1 MSKVVLFAYT
11 KVFVGGIVFGPT
23 IRIFE
28 IANALKKKGHEVVIA
43 EPERK
48 NEEII
53 EGIKFIPRNSK
64 LLNSLTKNFD
74 VAYCQ
79 IWDSEPSFLDS
90 ASKIPLIVDVYTPL
104 LIEQSVFFSMNF
116 SKITPHLMNAF
127 IRDRFIPDARI
138 LKYGDLYLVASERQ
152 RYYYLGILTSLGIIN
167 PKTYKQDMIKIVP
180 FGVQNKE
187 PEYKGPVLKGNVVP
201 ENKRILIWPSGIMP
215 WFDAE
220 TAIKAIKIVNKK
232 YKDVVLVFVGAL
244 SKRSSKSLT
253 YKGFKRAEILAKK
266 LNLLNK
272 NVFFTEWLPYDKRES
287 IYFEAEFG
295 ICTYK
300 KGYENDLSFRTR
312 ITDFFYGRMPV
323 ICSEGDIL
331 SEEIKKYKLGYV
343 ISEGDEKELAEK
355 IIYLLENKN
364 EIDAMKKNID
374 SYVKEFLVW
383 DKVIEPIDEFCKNP
397 VKIKKELKLDVY
409 KILDDKE
416 KIVKEQA
423 NAIKVLNEKMNA
435 LKEELKRNS
444 PKKIVNEMQKEIQEK
459 NQELKKINE
468 ELRQVYERLR
478 LQDIERTQERIQ
490 LQKEIQETREQIGME
505 IKEKQVLKEKL
516 GQEINFLNNELE
528 QIKTELKSKEE
539 WFNRINREFKKVIEE
554 KDEEINKLK
563 KRLNEILNSRGY
575 KIAKML
581 DKTARALGLAR
592 KRKD

>member
-478 LQDIERTQERIQ
+478 LQDIER
-490 LQKEIQETREQIGME
+490 
-505 IKEKQVLKEKL
+505 
-516 GQEINFLNNELE
+516 
-528 QIKTELKSKEE
+528 
-539 WFNRINREFKKVIEE
+539 
-554 KDEEINKLK
+554 
-563 KRLNEILNSRGY
+563 
-575 KIAKML
+575 
-581 DKTARALGLAR
+581 
-592 KRKD
+592 